1 MSRIVL
7 LLLGISL
14 IYLLSLSPMNV
25 GAKVLGYW
33 TFDDQK
39 KIGEDLSNFGND
51 GELKAG
57 AWTRQGKVGGALNL
71 TGGGDQAPHYL
82 EVPHDDSLNVKDQVT
97 LMCWISFSGPGEE
110 QSLIYKNG
118 PFILEGDKKDRTFWS
133 SYGLVKWRDRC
144 ECGTFGFDAN
154 TAGGRTA
161 VLPGDP
167 LIPEANKWHHVVAVA
182 DGTEIKI
189 YRDGQERAKG
199 AQRGEFRN
207 SEQVLTIG
215 YDHRVPVERIG
226 GARRH
231 LRGTL
236 DEVMILNVALT
247 PDQIQEAFNLGE
259 KGKSLTDLPELFSVE
274 AAGKL
279 ATQWGEL
286 KARRR

>member
-1 MSRIVL
+1 MSRIFL
-7 LLLGISL
+7 LFSICISL
-14 IYLLSLSPMNV
+14 ICLFPPIDA

-39 KIGEDLSNFGND
+39 KLGEDLSHFGND

-71 TGGGDQAPHYL
+71 TGGGDQAPHYF

-97 LMCWISFSGPGEE
+97 LMCWISFSGPAEE

-144 ECGTFGFDAN
+144 ACGTFGFDAN
-154 TAGGRTA
+154 TEGGRSA

-167 LIPEANKWHHVVAVA
+167 LIPEPNDWHHVAAVA

-189 YRDGQERAKG
+189 YRDGKERAKG
-199 AQRGEFRN
+199 AQRGPFRN
-207 SEQVLTIG
+207 SEQSLTIG
-215 YDHRVPVERIG
+215 YDHRVPVDRVG

-231 LRGTL
+231 LRGTI
-236 DEVMILNVALT
+236 DEVMVLDQALT
-247 PDQIQEAFNLGE
+247 PAQVLEAFNLGE
-259 KGKSLTDLPELFSVE
+259 RGKSLTEMVEIFSVE
-274 AAGKL
+274 TEGKL
-279 ATQWGEL
+279 ATQWGTI
-286 KARRR
+286 KSIRQ